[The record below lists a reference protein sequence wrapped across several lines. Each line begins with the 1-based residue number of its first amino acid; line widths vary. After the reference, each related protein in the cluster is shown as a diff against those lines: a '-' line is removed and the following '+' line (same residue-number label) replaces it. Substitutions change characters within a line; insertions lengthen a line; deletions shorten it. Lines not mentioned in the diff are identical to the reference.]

1 MLGTF
6 FGETAIALIAACI
19 EIPRGSFYILLLWC
33 PSPAYR
39 LTKTSVLL
47 GQLGYQPPPL
57 PPPLPPPPPA
67 PELEPGGVDALDMT
81 ELIELETSDEK
92 SFMCW
97 MSK

>member
-47 GQLGYQPPPL
+47 GQLGYQPPP
-57 PPPLPPPPPA
+57 PPA